1 MREEEKLH
9 DLQMKS
15 YDAYLN
21 IGTTIRKD
29 AVVLKLV
36 PLIGGNQ
43 ACQYSHE
50 HHGQELLLGCHLFD
64 FFAAAQGRTILASN
78 LIYFIYTRI
87 SSTAGPVE
95 AIVAPI
101 TNRAVPSVHAEF
113 DARPSK
119 TPRKQCRST
128 LIRRES
134 EEKSHTHQH

>member
-1 MREEEKLH
+1 MTEEEKLQLH

-50 HHGQELLLGCHLFD
+50 HHGQELGCHLFD
-64 FFAAAQGRTILASN
+64 FFAAAQGRTILASIGDSN
-78 LIYFIYTRI
+78 LIYFIYTAYSHFFNCRTGR
-87 SSTAGPVE
+87 SNCGTYHKPCGPE
-95 AIVAPI
+95 
-101 TNRAVPSVHAEF
+101 RA
-113 DARPSK
+113 
-119 TPRKQCRST
+119 
-128 LIRRES
+128 RRV
-134 EEKSHTHQH
+134 